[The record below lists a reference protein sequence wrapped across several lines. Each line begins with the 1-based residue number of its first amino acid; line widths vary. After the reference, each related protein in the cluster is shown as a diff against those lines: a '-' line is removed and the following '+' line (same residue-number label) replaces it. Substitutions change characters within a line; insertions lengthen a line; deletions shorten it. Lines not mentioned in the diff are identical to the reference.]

1 MKKKDQNKEI
11 DKSIEAISNEVVSWD
26 SIKQKFIKDNGVT
39 YADEKIA
46 NGEVAYELQKEG
58 ASKWVVGSTLCLN
71 LRNINKIPAFYN
83 PPEARR
89 RRYIF
94 FYIIRRFKSN

>member
-1 MKKKDQNKEI
+1 M
-11 DKSIEAISNEVVSWD
+11 DKTNYNIILDCGHGGVD
-26 SIKQKFIKDNGVT
+26 SLGKYTTAPAKMFT
-39 YADEKIA
+39 FS